1 MLRSKPAGGRG
12 RTRWESALA
21 LTLGLALSALGTAPT
36 VAAVERTGHG
46 GRAAKAVAAGPGA
59 HRVAGVPA
67 DPVVIYDEDFENGMA
82 GLAPI
87 RLPAYTGATGMTYT
101 ASPSWLAFCN
111 GWVMNYDDRGPTP
124 PECSTDLF
132 WDTLADVAVAI
143 GEYDGDAA
151 PTKNHSV
158 AAWTEGGSYTPTD
171 IQLQTNGTIPVAGAN
186 HYLTASVASGA
197 VCYNGEYADPQQNF
211 FLTTGGTEIPLNTV
225 PLNPCTDPNAKEY
238 TYPDAKAPIKAVQA
252 TADKPHLFTGSEF
265 GIVLR
270 NSANTGQGNDAAF
283 DNMRILD
290 VTPQIDKSFSPSP
303 APVGG
308 TSTLTFTITNT
319 SDLLEKDG
327 WSFTDNLP
335 AGLTVAGAPN
345 TATTCTNG
353 TVTADAGGTSVKL
366 AGDLT
371 AGQASCTLSVDVT
384 SATAGSYQNCAANTA
399 DLVGLLAP
407 ECATVEF
414 AVPQYTITKTAN
426 PASGSTVHPGDK
438 VTYTVTVDNTGR
450 VPVDATAVDD
460 LTKVVDD
467 ATYDGDAKADA
478 GTVSYA
484 APKLNWSGTLAAG
497 QSATITYSVTVNDP
511 DAGDGKLDNSVT
523 GNGYSNCTTG
533 TEAGCTTHED
543 VTGLKVTK
551 TADAVT
557 AKPGQKVTYTVTVTN
572 LVGAPRTGVS
582 VSDDLTKVL
591 DDAAYDN
598 DATASAGTVAYA
610 APILTWSGDL
620 AASQSVTIT
629 YSVTVKQ
636 PDTGDHQ
643 LANAVVGPA
652 DSNCASGSTDPA
664 CSSTVPIAELKI
676 AKSSDAKSPVKPGD
690 KITYTVVLT
699 NPGTAPYT
707 GAAITDDLSKDL
719 DDATYDN
726 DAKADSGTVSYAAPV
741 LSWNGV
747 VPAGGSVT
755 ITYSVTVNKPAEGDK
770 QVTNAV
776 VGPPDSNCPPGS
788 TDPVCSTAGGI
799 AQLTIAKTSDAKNP
813 VKAGDKVTYT
823 VTVTNTG
830 TAAYPAAAFSD
841 DLSKDLDDATY
852 DGDAKASSGTVSY
865 AAPALSWNGDVAP
878 GQSVTV
884 TYSVTVGNPDTGDYE
899 LANTVTGP
907 ADSNCPQGTKDPRC
921 STRDRIAAL
930 QVTKDSD
937 SRRAPVRPGAKV
949 TYTVTVTN
957 PGKAVYPGAQL
968 TDDLSGD
975 LDDATYDGDATA
987 TSGTVGY
994 AAPVLSWNGDVAPGQ
1009 SVTITYS
1016 VRVNKPDTG
1025 DKELANT
1032 VVAPDGSNCRAVST
1046 DPACSTSDDIADL
1059 AIIKSSDAKTPVKP
1073 GDTVTY
1079 TVEVTN
1085 DGTADYPA
1093 AFATDNLSG
1102 ILDDAAY
1109 NGDAKATSGTVTY
1122 QQPELA
1128 WAGSVPA
1135 GGSVTITYSV
1145 TVDRPDTGDHEL
1157 ANTVVGPPN
1166 STCPPLRSAPEC
1178 GTDNGVAELEVT
1190 KTSDAKDPVKDG
1202 DKVGYTITVA
1212 NTGKADYPAAAI
1224 SDDLTGD
1231 LDDATYDGD
1240 AKADAG
1246 TVSYAAPN
1254 LAWSGTVP
1262 AGQRVTITYSV
1273 TVDDPDTGD
1282 RELANTVTGPEG
1294 SNCASGS
1301 TDPACSTHDR
1311 TVPNPAPS
1319 PSPTPGPAPLPDT
1332 GSSALVWY
1340 AGMAAAL
1347 AIAAGTILTT
1357 ARTRRGRH

>member
-1 MLRSKPAGGRG
+1 M

-21 LTLGLALSALGTAPT
+21 VTLGLALSTLGVTP
-36 VAAVERTGHG
+36 VAAAGHG
-46 GRAAKAVAAGPGA
+46 GQAAKAETAGSGV
-59 HRVAGVPA
+59 HRAAGVPA
-67 DPVVIYDEDFENGMA
+67 DPTVVYSEDFENGMA

-111 GWVMNYDDRGPTP
+111 GWVMDYDERGPVP
-124 PECSTDLF
+124 AECKTDEF
-132 WDTLADVAVAI
+132 WNTLADVATAI
-143 GEYDGDAA
+143 GEYSGDAA

-158 AAWTEGGSYTPTD
+158 AAWTEDGTYTPTD
-171 IQLQTNGTIPVAGAN
+171 IQLQTNTDIPVTGAN
-186 HYLTASVASGA
+186 HYLTASIASGA
-197 VCYNGEYADPQQNF
+197 VCYDGAYADPQQNF
-211 FLTTGGTEIPLNTV
+211 FLTAGGTETPLNTV
-225 PLNPCTDPNAKEY
+225 PLNPCTDPGAKTY

-252 TADKPHLFTGSEF
+252 TANKPYLFTGSQF
-265 GIVLR
+265 GIILR
-270 NSANTGQGNDAAF
+270 NSANTGSGNDAAF
-283 DNMRILD
+283 DNIRVLD

-319 SDLLEKDG
+319 SDLLAKAG

-335 AGLTVAGAPN
+335 AGLTVAGTPN

-384 SATAGSYQNCAANTA
+384 SATAATYQNCAANTA

-414 AVPQYTITKTAN
+414 AVPQYTITKTAS

-438 VTYTVTVDNTGR
+438 VSYTVTVENTGR

-460 LTKVVDD
+460 LTAVLDD
-467 ATYDGDAKADA
+467 ATYDGDAEATA
-478 GTVSYA
+478 GTATYA
-484 APKLNWSGTLAAG
+484 APKLSWSGTLAAG
-497 QSATITYSVTVNDP
+497 DSATITYSVTVNNP
-511 DAGDGKLDNSVT
+511 DGGDGKLDNSVT

-543 VTGLKVTK
+543 ATGIEVTK
-551 TADAVT
+551 TADTAT

-591 DDAAYDN
+591 DDAAYGN
-598 DATASAGTVAYA
+598 DAKASSGTVAFA
-610 APILTWSGDL
+610 SPTLTWNGDL

-629 YSVTVKQ
+629 YSVTVNQ

-652 DSNCASGSTDPA
+652 DSNCAAGSTDRA

-676 AKSSDAKSPVKPGD
+676 AKSSDAKNPVKPGD

-707 GAAITDDLSKDL
+707 GASITDDLGKDL

-726 DAKADSGTVSYAAPV
+726 DAKASSGTVSYAAPV

-755 ITYSVTVNKPAEGDK
+755 ITYSVTVDKPAKGDK

-776 VGPPDSNCPPGS
+776 VGPADSNCPPGGS
-788 TDPVCSTAGGI
+788 DPVCSTAGNI
-799 AQLTIAKTSDAKNP
+799 AQLTVAKTSDAQNP

-830 TAAYPAAAFSD
+830 TAPYPGASVTD
-841 DLSKDLDDATY
+841 DLSGDLDDAVY
-852 DGDAKASSGTVSY
+852 NGDAKAGSGTVSY
-865 AAPALSWNGDVAP
+865 AAPVVSWTGDVPA

-899 LANTVTGP
+899 LANAVTGP
-907 ADSNCPQGTKDPRC
+907 ADSNCPPGAKDPRC
-921 STRDRIAAL
+921 TTRDRIAAL
-930 QVTKDSD
+930 QVTKTSD
-937 SRRAPVRPGAKV
+937 SRRAPVRPGTKV

-957 PGKAVYPGAQL
+957 PGKAVYPAATL
-968 TDDLSGD
+968 SDDLSRD
-975 LDDATYDGDATA
+975 LDDAAYDNDAKAVNANGTAVGTA
-987 TSGTVGY
+987 TY
-994 AAPVLSWNGDVAPGQ
+994 AAPVLSWTGDVAPGE
-1009 SVTITYS
+1009 TITLTYS

-1032 VVAPDGSNCRAVST
+1032 VVAPNGSNCQAGGS

-1059 AIIKSSDAKTPVKP
+1059 AITKTSDAKNPVKP

-1079 TVEVTN
+1079 TVAVTN

-1093 AFATDNLSG
+1093 AFATDDLSG
-1102 ILDDAAY
+1102 DLDDAAY
-1109 NGDAKATSGTVTY
+1109 NGDAKATSGTLTY
-1122 QQPELA
+1122 REPTLA
-1128 WAGSVPA
+1128 WAGAVPA
-1135 GGSVTITYSV
+1135 GQTVTLTYSV
-1145 TVDRPDTGDHEL
+1145 TVDNPDTGDHQL
-1157 ANTVVGPPN
+1157 TNTVTGPNN
-1166 STCPPLRSAPEC
+1166 STCPPRRSAPGC
-1178 GTDNGVAELEVT
+1178 TTADGIADLAIT

-1202 DKVGYTITVA
+1202 DRVTYTVTVQ
-1212 NTGKADYPAAAI
+1212 NTGKADYPGA
-1224 SDDLTGD
+1224 SVTDDLGGD
-1231 LDDATYDGD
+1231 LDDAVYGGD
-1240 AKADAG
+1240 AKATSG
-1246 TVSYAAPN
+1246 TVSYAAPV
-1254 LAWSGTVP
+1254 LSWTGDVP
-1262 AGQRVTITYSV
+1262 AGGAATITYSV
-1273 TVDDPDTGD
+1273 TVNNPDTGD
-1282 RELANTVTGPEG
+1282 RELANTVTGPAD
-1294 SNCASGS
+1294 SNCPAGS
-1301 TDPACSTHDR
+1301 TDTACSTHDK

-1332 GSSALVWY
+1332 GTDALVWY

-1347 AIAAGTILTT
+1347 AIAAGTVLTT
-1357 ARTRRGRH
+1357 ARTRRSRP

>member
-1 MLRSKPAGGRG
+1 M
-12 RTRWESALA
+12 
-21 LTLGLALSALGTAPT
+21 TLGLALSTLGVTP
-36 VAAVERTGHG
+36 VAAAGHG
-46 GRAAKAVAAGPGA
+46 GQVAKAAAAGSGA

-67 DPVVIYDEDFENGMA
+67 APVVVYDEDFENGMA

-87 RLPAYTGATGMTYT
+87 RLPAYTGASGMTYT

-111 GWVMNYDDRGPTP
+111 GWVMDYAERGPVP
-124 PECSTDLF
+124 AECKTDEF
-132 WDTLADVAVAI
+132 WNTLADVATAI
-143 GEYDGDAA
+143 GEYSGSAV
-151 PTKNHSV
+151 PTQNHSV
-158 AAWTEGGSYTPTD
+158 AAWTEDGTYTPTD
-171 IQLQTNGTIPVAGAN
+171 VQLQTNGTIPVTGAN
-186 HYLTASVASGA
+186 HYLTASVSSGA
-197 VCYNGEYADPQQNF
+197 VCYDGAYADPQQNF
-211 FLTTGGTEIPLNTV
+211 FLTTGGTEIALNTV
-225 PLNPCTDPNAKEY
+225 PLNPCTDPGAKEY
-238 TYPDAKAPIKAVQA
+238 TYPDAKAPINVVQA
-252 TADKPHLFTGSEF
+252 TANKPYLFTGSEF
-265 GIVLR
+265 GIILR
-270 NSANTGQGNDAAF
+270 NSANTGAGNDAAF

-335 AGLTVAGAPN
+335 AGLTVAPTPN

-353 TVTADAGGTSVKL
+353 KVTADAGGTSVKL

-384 SATAGSYQNCAANTA
+384 SATAATYQNCAANTA

-414 AVPQYTITKTAN
+414 AVPQYTITKTAS

-438 VTYTVTVDNTGR
+438 VAYTVTVENTGR

-460 LTKVVDD
+460 LSEVVDD
-467 ATYDGDAKADA
+467 ATYDGDAKASA
-478 GTVSYA
+478 GTVAYA
-484 APKLNWSGTLAAG
+484 APKLSWSGTLAAG
-497 QSATITYSVTVNDP
+497 QIATITYSVTVNDP
-511 DAGDGKLDNSVT
+511 DGGDGKLDNSVT

-533 TEAGCTTHED
+533 ADAGCTTHED

-591 DDAAYDN
+591 DDADYDN
-598 DATASAGTVAYA
+598 DVTASSGTAVFASPA
-610 APILTWSGDL
+610 ITWNGDL

-652 DSNCASGSTDPA
+652 DSNCAAGSTDRA

-676 AKSSDAKSPVKPGD
+676 AKSSDAKTPVKPGD

-707 GAAITDDLSKDL
+707 GASITDDLSKDL

-726 DAKADSGTVSYAAPV
+726 DAKAGSGTVSYAAPV

-755 ITYSVTVNKPAEGDK
+755 ITYSVTVDKPARGDK

-788 TDPVCSTAGGI
+788 TDPLCSTAGNI

-813 VKAGDKVTYT
+813 VKAGDKITYT

-830 TAAYPAAAFSD
+830 TAPYPGASITD
-841 DLSKDLDDATY
+841 DLGKDLDDATY
-852 DGDAKASSGTVSY
+852 DNDAKASSGTVNY
-865 AAPALSWNGDVAP
+865 AAPVLSWNGDVPA
-878 GQSVTV
+878 GGAVTI

-899 LANTVTGP
+899 LANAVTGP
-907 ADSNCPQGTKDPRC
+907 ADSNCPPGGKDPRC
-921 STRDRIAAL
+921 TTRDRIAAL
-930 QVTKDSD
+930 QVTKASD

-957 PGKAVYPGAQL
+957 PGKAVYPAAVL
-968 TDDLSGD
+968 TDDLSRD
-975 LDDATYDGDATA
+975 LDDAAYDNDAKAVNANGTA
-987 TSGTVGY
+987 VGSAVY
-994 AAPVLSWNGDVAPGQ
+994 AAPVLTWTGDVAPGE
-1009 SVTITYS
+1009 TITLTYS
-1016 VRVNKPDTG
+1016 VRVNKPDAG

-1032 VVAPDGSNCRAVST
+1032 VVAPGGSNCQAGST
-1046 DPACSTSDDIADL
+1046 DPACSTNDDIADL
-1059 AIIKSSDAKTPVKP
+1059 AIVKTSDAKNPVKP

-1093 AFATDNLSG
+1093 AFATDNLG
-1102 ILDDAAY
+1102 GDLDDAAY
-1109 NGDAKATSGTVTY
+1109 NGDAKATSGTVRY
-1122 QQPELA
+1122 QQPELLWTGA
-1128 WAGSVPA
+1128 VPA
-1135 GGSVTITYSV
+1135 GQTVTITYSV
-1145 TVDRPDTGDHEL
+1145 TVDNPDTGDHQL
-1157 ANTVVGPPN
+1157 TNTVTGPNN
-1166 STCPPLRSAPEC
+1166 STCPPLRSAPGC
-1178 GTDNGVAELEVT
+1178 TTADGIADLKIT

-1202 DKVGYTITVA
+1202 DQVTYTVTVA
-1212 NTGKADYPAAAI
+1212 NTGKADYPGA
-1224 SDDLTGD
+1224 SVTDDLSGD

-1240 AKADAG
+1240 AKATSG
-1246 TVSYAAPN
+1246 TVSYAAPV
-1254 LAWSGTVP
+1254 LSWTGDVA
-1262 AGQRVTITYSV
+1262 AGQSATITYSV
-1273 TVDDPDTGD
+1273 TVNNPDTGD
-1282 RELANTVTGPEG
+1282 RELANTAVGPAD
-1294 SNCASGS
+1294 STCAPGS
-1301 TDPACSTHDR
+1301 TDPSCSTHDK

-1319 PSPTPGPAPLPDT
+1319 PSPTPTPGPAPLPDT
-1332 GSSALVWY
+1332 GTDALVWY

-1347 AIAAGTILTT
+1347 TLAAGFLLTT
-1357 ARTRRGRH
+1357 ARHRRSRR